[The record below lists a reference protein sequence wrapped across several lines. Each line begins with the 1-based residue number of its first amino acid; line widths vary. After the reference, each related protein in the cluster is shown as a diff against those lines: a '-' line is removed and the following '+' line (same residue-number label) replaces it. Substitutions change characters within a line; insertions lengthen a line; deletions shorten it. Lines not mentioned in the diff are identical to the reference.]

1 MYDLILWKNR
11 RTEKANTYAVTQNP
25 DKTITLTPV
34 PGKTIEPGTGF
45 NQQNMNHMDNGINEA
60 MIIANM
66 AIVQLLQHQRELENT
81 YFEVGSVEVKS
92 KETYPFNTEKVT
104 VALKDARNTLNYI
117 VLAFCDNLQ
126 QGRAIRIKDKQLN
139 GFKIEVEDCPTEPVT
154 IKYFIFGG
162 KI

>member
-1 MYDLILWKNR
+1 MNPYEEIL
-11 RTEKANTYAVTQNP
+11 NTMREQ
-25 DKTITLTPV
+25 
-34 PGKTIEPGTGF
+34 GKK
-45 NQQNMNHMDNGINEA
+45 DNTAPI
-60 MIIANM
+60 
-66 AIVQLLQHQRELENT
+66 Q
-81 YFEVGSVEVKS
+81 
-92 KETYPFNTEKVT
+92 T